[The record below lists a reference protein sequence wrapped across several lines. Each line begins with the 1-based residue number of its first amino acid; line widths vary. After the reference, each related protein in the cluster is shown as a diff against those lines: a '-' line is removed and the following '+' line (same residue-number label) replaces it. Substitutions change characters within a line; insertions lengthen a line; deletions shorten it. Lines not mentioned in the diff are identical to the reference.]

1 MAVFAD
7 LVDDKNGSDELPDV
21 TDLTDD
27 QSRMTLLLKS
37 MLRSPPVTQDDIAD
51 SSVLRKFSFWDHLT
65 GWYQYEMKNK
75 SMILLHWIISKIEV
89 PDSNEF

>member
-37 MLRSPPVTQDDIAD
+37 MLRSPSVTQDDIAD

-65 GWYQYEMKNK
+65 GVFQYETKSK
-75 SMILLHWIISKIEV
+75 SMLLLHWKINKIEA
-89 PDSNEF
+89 PSSNEF